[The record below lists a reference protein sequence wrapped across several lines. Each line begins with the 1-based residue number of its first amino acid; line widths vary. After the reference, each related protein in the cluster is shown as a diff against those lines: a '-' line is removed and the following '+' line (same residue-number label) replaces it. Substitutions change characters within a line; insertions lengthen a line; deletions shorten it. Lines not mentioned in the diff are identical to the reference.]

1 MKYLSVKMLVA
12 LLILT
17 SGSVPSARHLPADS
31 PLDGAWKITT
41 GTVEE
46 LLLVAGNYCMI
57 TEYDKTNKKFI
68 NTMGGPFTINKDQV
82 SVKIHF
88 NSGDK
93 NEVGKTYTGSFNI
106 GNNRLTTVVEGTS
119 KTWSREDDGKNALAG
134 NWRITK
140 RKVNDEMSDIPLR
153 PRRTLK
159 LLTGKHFQW
168 AAINIETGEFSGT
181 GGGTYTFQNGKYTEN
196 IEFFSRD
203 NSRVG
208 ASLSFDGKVEN
219 SDWIHS
225 GLSSQG
231 APIYEIWSKFRE

>member
-1 MKYLSVKMLVA
+1 MVHLSVKIMAVFV
-12 LLILT
+12 ILA
-17 SGSVPSARHLPADS
+17 SGFIPAFKPATADS
-31 PLDGAWKITT
+31 PLEGAWKITT
-41 GTVEE
+41 GSVEE
-46 LLLVAGNYCMI
+46 LLLIAGNYCMI
-57 TEYDKTNKKFI
+57 TEYDKTNKKFY
-68 NTMGGPFTINKDQV
+68 NTMGGPFTINNNQV
-82 SVKIHF
+82 TLKIHF
-88 NSGDK
+88 NSADK
-93 NEVGKTYTGSFNI
+93 NEVGKTYTGNFNI
-106 GNNRLTTVVEGTS
+106 SNNKLTTAVEGTH
-119 KTWSREDDGKNALAG
+119 KTWAREDDGKSALAG

-181 GGGTYTFQNGKYTEN
+181 GGGTYTFRNGKYTEH

-208 ASLSFDGKVEN
+208 AALSFDGKVEN